1 MWKKNR
7 WMRPERVMAL
17 GFLALIL
24 LGGVL
29 LSLPCAAQNG
39 RSIGLGNGLFTATSA
54 VCVTGLVAVDTGTTF
69 SLFGQLTLLLLI
81 QIGGLGFMAFATLTM
96 MLLGRKI
103 GLRDR
108 MLLRESMNT
117 SGLSGLVRLT
127 RWYLTA
133 ALVIEGGGAI
143 LLAIRFVP
151 LLGWGK
157 GVYFS
162 IFHAVSAFCNAGF
175 DLFGHF
181 SSLTAFQN
189 EPLVLLTI
197 SVLIVLGGTGFAVLG
212 EVTRQRFQWR
222 ELSLHSRLVLG
233 MTGVLLLMGMTFFCL
248 TEWHNPAT
256 LGGISG
262 AGNKIVNALMQS
274 TTMRTAGFNSVDL
287 ASMRQSSK
295 LMSIILIE
303 GAGIRA
309 RGGVGFLKSL
319 AASTGGGVKT
329 TTVAVLALTVWSVIR
344 GDADVQLARRRVPP
358 GLIRRALAIVSISLA
373 MALGGTM
380 LLTLLE
386 GDGQP
391 FLDMMFEAF
400 SAMATVGVSSAG
412 TPNLTAGSKTVLA
425 LMMFFGRVGPLTM
438 ASALASRQNRNASK
452 IRYPEEEITIG

>member
-1 MWKKNR
+1 MKKTKGFTMPHQISIIDPERMMRMWKKNR

-96 MLLGRKI
+96 VLLGRKI

-133 ALVIEGGGAI
+133 ALVIEGGGAV

-181 SSLTAFQN
+181 S
-189 EPLVLLTI
+189 I
-197 SVLIVLGGTGFAVLG
+197 SALIVLGGTGFAVLG

-248 TEWHNPAT
+248 TEWRNPAT

-262 AGNKIVNALMQS
+262 AENKLVNALMQS

-295 LMSIILIE
+295 LMSIILMFI
-303 GAGIRA
+303 GA
-309 RGGVGFLKSL
+309 SP
-319 AASTGGGVKT
+319 ASTGGGVKT

-412 TPNLTAGSKTVLA
+412 TPNLSAGSKTVLA

>member
-117 SGLSGLVRLT
+117 SGMSGLVRLT

-133 ALVIEGGGAI
+133 ALVIEGGGAV

-197 SVLIVLGGTGFAVLG
+197 SALIVLGGTGFAVLG

-262 AGNKIVNALMQS
+262 AGNKLVNALMQS

-295 LMSIILIE
+295 LMSIILMFI
-303 GAGIRA
+303 GA
-309 RGGVGFLKSL
+309 SP
-319 AASTGGGVKT
+319 ASTGGGVK
-329 TTVAVLALTVWSVIR
+329 R
-344 GDADVQLARRRVPP
+344 
-358 GLIRRALAIVSISLA
+358 
-373 MALGGTM
+373 
-380 LLTLLE
+380 
-386 GDGQP
+386 QP
-391 FLDMMFEAF
+391 L
-400 SAMATVGVSSAG
+400 
-412 TPNLTAGSKTVLA
+412 
-425 LMMFFGRVGPLTM
+425 RCW
-438 ASALASRQNRNASK
+438 R
-452 IRYPEEEITIG
+452 

>member
-1 MWKKNR
+1 MPHQISIIDPERMMRMWKKNR

-96 MLLGRKI
+96 VLLGRKI

-133 ALVIEGGGAI
+133 ALVIEGGGAV
-143 LLAIRFVP
+143 LLASRFVP

-189 EPLVLLTI
+189 EPLV
-197 SVLIVLGGTGFAVLG
+197 
-212 EVTRQRFQWR
+212 R
-222 ELSLHSRLVLG
+222 G

-262 AGNKIVNALMQS
+262 AGNKLVNALMQS

-295 LMSIILIE
+295 LMSIILMFI
-303 GAGIRA
+303 GA
-309 RGGVGFLKSL
+309 SP
-319 AASTGGGVKT
+319 ASTGGGVKT

-412 TPNLTAGSKTVLA
+412 TPNLSAGSKTVLA

>member
-1 MWKKNR
+1 MPHQISIIDPERMMRMWKKNR

-117 SGLSGLVRLT
+117 SGMSGLV
-127 RWYLTA
+127 
-133 ALVIEGGGAI
+133 
-143 LLAIRFVP
+143 RFVP

-197 SVLIVLGGTGFAVLG
+197 STLIVLGGTGFAVLG

-248 TEWHNPAT
+248 TEWRNPAT

-262 AGNKIVNALMQS
+262 AGNKLVNALMQS

-295 LMSIILIE
+295 LMSIILMFI
-303 GAGIRA
+303 GA
-309 RGGVGFLKSL
+309 SP
-319 AASTGGGVKT
+319 ASTGGGVKT

-344 GDADVQLARRRVPP
+344 GDADVQLAHRRVPP

>member
-17 GFLALIL
+17 GFLALIV

-96 MLLGRKI
+96 VLLGRKI

-133 ALVIEGGGAI
+133 ALVIEGGGAV

-197 SVLIVLGGTGFAVLG
+197 STLMFCCQYGRRSEKYLAV
-212 EVTRQRFQWR
+212 T
-222 ELSLHSRLVLG
+222 
-233 MTGVLLLMGMTFFCL
+233 
-248 TEWHNPAT
+248 
-256 LGGISG
+256 I
-262 AGNKIVNALMQS
+262 
-274 TTMRTAGFNSVDL
+274 
-287 ASMRQSSK
+287 
-295 LMSIILIE
+295 
-303 GAGIRA
+303 
-309 RGGVGFLKSL
+309 
-319 AASTGGGVKT
+319 
-329 TTVAVLALTVWSVIR
+329 
-344 GDADVQLARRRVPP
+344 
-358 GLIRRALAIVSISLA
+358 
-373 MALGGTM
+373 
-380 LLTLLE
+380 
-386 GDGQP
+386 
-391 FLDMMFEAF
+391 
-400 SAMATVGVSSAG
+400 G
-412 TPNLTAGSKTVLA
+412 TPVTTSPP
-425 LMMFFGRVGPLTM
+425 FRESRRSRVCCSGTYVSVFIRTPLNSTPIRN
-438 ASALASRQNRNASK
+438 SRRF
-452 IRYPEEEITIG
+452 I

>member
-1 MWKKNR
+1 
-7 WMRPERVMAL
+7 
-17 GFLALIL
+17 
-24 LGGVL
+24 
-29 LSLPCAAQNG
+29 
-39 RSIGLGNGLFTATSA
+39 
-54 VCVTGLVAVDTGTTF
+54 
-69 SLFGQLTLLLLI
+69 
-81 QIGGLGFMAFATLTM
+81 MAFATLTM
-96 MLLGRKI
+96 QLLGRKI
-103 GLRDR
+103 GLHDR

-133 ALVIEGGGAI
+133 ALVIEGGGAM

-197 SVLIVLGGTGFAVLG
+197 SALIVLGGTGFAVLG
-212 EVTRQRFQWR
+212 EVIRQRFQWR
-222 ELSLHSRLVLG
+222 KLSLHSRLVLG
-233 MTGVLLLMGMTFFCL
+233 MTGVLLVLGTAFFCL
-248 TEWHNPAT
+248 TEWRNPAT

-262 AGNKIVNALMQS
+262 AGNKLVNALMQS
-274 TTMRTAGFNSVDL
+274 ATMRTAGFNSVDL

-295 LMSIILIE
+295 LMSVILMFI
-303 GAGIRA
+303 GA
-309 RGGVGFLKSL
+309 SP
-319 AASTGGGVKT
+319 ASTGGGVKT

>member
-1 MWKKNR
+1 MRKKSR

-24 LGGVL
+24 LGGL
-29 LSLPCAAQNG
+29 LLALPCAAQNG
-39 RSIGLGNGLFTATSA
+39 QSIGLGNALFTATSA

-69 SLFGQLTLLLLI
+69 SLFGQITLLVLI

-96 MLLGRKI
+96 QLLGRKI

-133 ALVIEGGGAI
+133 ALVIEGGGAV

-157 GVYFS
+157 GVYYS

-197 SVLIVLGGTGFAVLG
+197 SMLIFLGGTGFAVLG
-212 EVTRQRFQWR
+212 EVLRQRFQWR
-222 ELSLHSRLVLG
+222 KLSLHSRLVLG
-233 MTGVLLLMGMTFFCL
+233 MSGVLLLLGMAFFCL
-248 TEWHNPAT
+248 TEWRNPAT

-262 AGNKIVNALMQS
+262 AGNRLVNALMQS
-274 TTMRTAGFNSVDL
+274 ATMRTAGFNSVDL
-287 ASMRQSSK
+287 ASLRQSSK
-295 LMSIILIE
+295 LMSVILMFI
-303 GAGIRA
+303 GA
-309 RGGVGFLKSL
+309 SP
-319 AASTGGGVKT
+319 ASTGGGVKT

-344 GDADVQLARRRVPP
+344 GDADVQMAHRRVSP

-386 GDGQP
+386 GDGRS

-400 SAMATVGVSSAG
+400 SAMATVGVSSVG
-412 TPNLTAGSKTVLA
+412 TPNLTAGSRIVLA

-438 ASALASRQNRNASK
+438 ASALASRQNHNASK
-452 IRYPEEEITIG
+452 LRYPEEDITIG

>member
-1 MWKKNR
+1 MRKNSR
-7 WMRPERVMAL
+7 LARPERVMAL
-17 GFLALIL
+17 GFLALIV
-24 LGGVL
+24 LGGAL

-39 RSIGLGNGLFTATSA
+39 RSIGLGNALFTATSA

-69 SLFGQLTLLLLI
+69 SLFGQLVLLLLI

-96 MLLGRKI
+96 QLLGRKI

-117 SGLSGLVRLT
+117 TGLSGLVRLT
-127 RWYLTA
+127 RWYLLA
-133 ALVIEGGGAI
+133 ALVIEGGGAA

-157 GVYFS
+157 GLYFS
-162 IFHAVSAFCNAGF
+162 LFHAVSAFCNAGF

-181 SSLTAFQN
+181 SSLTAFQQ

-197 SVLIVLGGTGFAVLG
+197 SALIVLGGTGFAVLG
-212 EVTRQRFQWR
+212 EVIHQRFRWR
-222 ELSLHSRLVLG
+222 KLSLHSRLALGMSGVLLVLG
-233 MTGVLLLMGMTFFCL
+233 MAFFCL
-248 TEWHNPAT
+248 TEWQNPAT

-262 AGNKIVNALMQS
+262 TADKLVNALMQS
-274 TTMRTAGFNSVDL
+274 ATMRTAGFNSVEL
-287 ASMRQSSK
+287 AAMRQSSK
-295 LMSIILIE
+295 LMSVVLMFI
-303 GAGIRA
+303 GA
-309 RGGVGFLKSL
+309 SP
-319 AASTGGGVKT
+319 ASTGGGVKT

-344 GDADVQLARRRVPP
+344 GDADVQMAHRRVPP

-386 GDGQP
+386 GDGRS

-400 SAMATVGVSSAG
+400 SAMATVGVSSVG
-412 TPNLTAGSKTVLA
+412 TPNLTTGSKLVLA

-438 ASALASRQNRNASK
+438 ASALASRQGKNRTK

>member
-1 MWKKNR
+1 MPHQISIIDAERMMRMWKKNR

-117 SGLSGLVRLT
+117 SGMSGLVRLT

-133 ALVIEGGGAI
+133 ALVIEGGGAV

-197 SVLIVLGGTGFAVLG
+197 SALIVLGGTGFAVLG

-262 AGNKIVNALMQS
+262 AGI
-274 TTMRTAGFNSVDL
+274 NS
-287 ASMRQSSK
+287 
-295 LMSIILIE
+295 
-303 GAGIRA
+303 
-309 RGGVGFLKSL
+309 
-319 AASTGGGVKT
+319 
-329 TTVAVLALTVWSVIR
+329 
-344 GDADVQLARRRVPP
+344 
-358 GLIRRALAIVSISLA
+358 
-373 MALGGTM
+373 
-380 LLTLLE
+380 
-386 GDGQP
+386 
-391 FLDMMFEAF
+391 
-400 SAMATVGVSSAG
+400 
-412 TPNLTAGSKTVLA
+412 
-425 LMMFFGRVGPLTM
+425 
-438 ASALASRQNRNASK
+438 
-452 IRYPEEEITIG
+452 